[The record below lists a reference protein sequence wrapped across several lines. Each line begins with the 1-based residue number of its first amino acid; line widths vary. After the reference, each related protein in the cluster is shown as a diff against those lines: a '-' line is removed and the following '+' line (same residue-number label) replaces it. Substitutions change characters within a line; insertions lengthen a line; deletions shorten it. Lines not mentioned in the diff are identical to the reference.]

1 MKNIIITITLLICSF
16 SYGQYYVVDL
26 KPKQPKQLKEKVEIN
41 NKQNKIMPK
50 KYIRKHD
57 YVFDRWCR
65 VKLNDVEKQYLTRI
79 TFLEFKKHVKD
90 RREPKELVIE
100 AKSKYLFNTGANA
113 YIISGQ

>member
-1 MKNIIITITLLICSF
+1 MKNIILTIALSIYSF

-26 KPKQPKQLKEKVEIN
+26 KPKKLKEKVEIN